1 METPDIKQPETK
13 DRSSS
18 YQTKQLTVHRKHLKS
33 KPVPWISL
41 SGVWLDDLGFAIGEK
56 VNIIIREHL
65 LIIELPVGQDKE
77 TQNYKT
83 ALREVKRQLK
93 KLTK

>member
-1 METPDIKQPETK
+1 METPDIKPPETK
-13 DRSSS
+13 DRSNS
-18 YQTKQLTVHRKHLKS
+18 YQTKQLTVYCKHLKS

-41 SGVWLDDLGFAIGEK
+41 SGIWLDDLGFAIGEK

-77 TQNYKT
+77 ALNYKT
-83 ALREVKRQLK
+83 ALRDVKRQLK